1 MKRANWFSV
10 SPEGANAIRTLHH
23 FVTTGTALPAKLIH
37 LVFLRVSQINGCAHC
52 IDIHTRDL
60 LKEGMSLDTVV
71 LVPVWHEAEYLFTQQ
86 ERAALAW
93 AEEVTRV
100 SDTHASDQAYAAA
113 AAAFPEKELVDLTL
127 TIAAMNAINRLG
139 ISFRLKPRAKADA

>member
-1 MKRANWFSV
+1 MSRAAWFQV
-10 SPEGANAIRTLHH
+10 SPEGAKAIGGLHH
-23 FVTTGTALPAKLIH
+23 FVTTGTAIPSSLTH

-60 LKEGMSLDTVV
+60 IEEGMSVEKVV
-71 LVPVWHEAEYLFTQQ
+71 LVPVWHEAQYLFSDQ

-100 SDTHASDQAYAAA
+100 SETHASDEAYAAA
-113 AAAFPEKELVDLTL
+113 LAAFGEKDLVDLTL
-127 TIAAMNAINRLG
+127 TIAAMNAINRMG
-139 ISFRLKPRAKADA
+139 VSFRMKPRAKA